1 MTPRD
6 VVAAVDIGGTK
17 TAVALVDRE
26 GSVLSRSSVRTP
38 AEAGPEAILDAVA
51 RAVRGLGSAPVAVG
65 VGSAGVVDPVS
76 GMVLGATGLLHAWA
90 GTDLRGGLTSR
101 FELPVSVANDV
112 HAHGIGEARF
122 GAGRGHDSVLTV
134 AVGTGIGG
142 AFVDRG
148 RLFTGPHAAAGHVG
162 HVASAAAGLLP
173 CSCGTTGHLEA
184 FASGPA
190 LVREYVRRSGE
201 TVADLRAVAARV
213 ADGDGV
219 AEGVLKDGG
228 AAVGSVVGGLI
239 NVFDPS
245 IVVIGGGVAAAAELW
260 WDALVVAAAHEVMPV
275 LAEVPVVRS
284 ELGGDAALL
293 GAAALAW
300 EAHA

>member
-1 MTPRD
+1 MIGRD

-17 TAVALVDRE
+17 TAAALVDRE
-26 GSVLSRSSVRTP
+26 GAVVARTSVATP
-38 AEAGPEAILDAVA
+38 AADGPEAILDAVA
-51 RAVRGLGSAPVAVG
+51 GAVAQLGSSPLAVG

-101 FELPVSVANDV
+101 IELPVSVANDV
-112 HAHGIGEARF
+112 HAHGLGEGRF
-122 GAGRGHDSVLTV
+122 GAGQGHDSVLTV

-142 AFVDRG
+142 AFVSG
-148 RLFTGPHAAAGHVG
+148 GSLLTGPHAAAGHVG
-162 HVASAAAGLLP
+162 HVPSPSAGLLP

-184 FASGPA
+184 FAAGPA
-190 LVREYVRRSGE
+190 LVREYGRRSGE
-201 TVADLRAVAARV
+201 NVADLRAVAARA

-219 AEGVLKDGG
+219 ATGVLKDGG

-245 IVVIGGGVAAAAELW
+245 IVVIGGGVAEAADVW
-260 WDALVVAAAHEVMPV
+260 WDALLVATAHEVLPV

-284 ELGGDAALL
+284 DLGGDAALL
-293 GAAALAW
+293 GAAAMAW
-300 EAHA
+300 EVAR